1 MKVHKAEEAVF
12 FWLNNRVVKQPGD
25 MALSSSKEWTS
36 RQKLLFLCLTVALM
50 YLFLYSKL
58 SPVAFNFRRL
68 AGNDSES
75 RFPQIRP
82 YTTTGPPNKTAITD
96 TSITLF
102 VRMSG
107 SRQDHLFRFYCHL
120 YRTFVLYWP
129 PSLGKFVIVLDKE
142 REDDHK
148 FSAKLSSET
157 KSYFPDYKIEVLYE
171 PLPQR
176 DDILNIKGHPRGY
189 NRQLWSSFFIDQYT
203 NDSIIAWMDSDTAFL
218 TPVTKSTIFAGTK
231 LRAIAT
237 QPEITSFR
245 FWVKHWVATNE
256 IALGLPFVADFMTYF
271 PVYIYRDT
279 FTHCREYIL
288 KRFNSTDLEEVFPK
302 FFETNGTERLELSPV
317 NIVLNYA
324 WYFERDRYDWSFEI
338 TRNLTEYNEE
348 FLKGYAIGP
357 EYLRTI
363 LAEPQTAFHS
373 MKTKGMWIWSKILI
387 SYCLSHRAAGN
398 TTVDICTNH
407 MPNAAFKDNF
417 PLFNYDLQ
425 FITNPLRSPCNA
437 GNNSFTCLRILER
450 HYNQVGLEIKQGR
463 KLEWRNIETV
473 EQIAKNSGITC
484 NPIYN

>member
-1 MKVHKAEEAVF
+1 MV
-12 FWLNNRVVKQPGD
+12 
-25 MALSSSKEWTS
+25 
-36 RQKLLFLCLTVALM
+36 
-50 YLFLYSKL
+50 
-58 SPVAFNFRRL
+58 
-68 AGNDSES
+68 
-75 RFPQIRP
+75 
-82 YTTTGPPNKTAITD
+82 
-96 TSITLF
+96 
-102 VRMSG
+102 
-107 SRQDHLFRFYCHL
+107 
-120 YRTFVLYWP
+120 
-129 PSLGKFVIVLDKE
+129 
-142 REDDHK
+142 
-148 FSAKLSSET
+148 
-157 KSYFPDYKIEVLYE
+157 
-171 PLPQR
+171 
-176 DDILNIKGHPRGY
+176 
-189 NRQLWSSFFIDQYT
+189 
-203 NDSIIAWMDSDTAFL
+203 
-218 TPVTKSTIFAGTK
+218 
-231 LRAIAT
+231 
-237 QPEITSFR
+237 
-245 FWVKHWVATNE
+245 TNE

-302 FFETNGTERLELSPV
+302 FFETNGTENLEISPV

-338 TRNLTEYNEE
+338 TMNLTEYNEK

-398 TTVDICTNH
+398 TMVNICTNH
-407 MPNAAFKDNF
+407 MPTAAFKDNF

-425 FITNPLRSPCNA
+425 FINDPLRSPCNA
-437 GNNSFTCLRILER
+437 GNNNLTCLRILER

>member
-1 MKVHKAEEAVF
+1 
-12 FWLNNRVVKQPGD
+12 
-25 MALSSSKEWTS
+25 MATSLLKELTS
-36 RQKLLFLCLTVALM
+36 RPKLLFLGLIVAFI
-50 YLFLYSKL
+50 YLFTYSKL
-58 SPVAFNFRRL
+58 SPVTFNFRQL
-68 AGNDSES
+68 VSNDSEPQ
-75 RFPQIRP
+75 FPQIRP
-82 YTTTGPPNKTAITD
+82 YTTIGPPNKTAITD
-96 TSITLF
+96 TTGPPHKTAIRDTPITLF
-102 VRMSG
+102 LRMSG

-120 YRTFVLYWP
+120 YRTFVMYWP

-142 REDDHK
+142 GKDDYK
-148 FSAKLSSET
+148 FAAKVTNET
-157 KSYFPDYKIEVLYE
+157 KSYFPDYKMEVLYE
-171 PLPQR
+171 PLPQK
-176 DDILNIKGHPRGY
+176 DDILNVNDGHPRGY
-189 NRQLWSSFFIDQYT
+189 TRQLWSSFFIDQYT

-279 FTHCREYIL
+279 FTHCREYLL

-302 FFETNGTERLELSPV
+302 FFETNGAEVLRLSPV
-317 NIVLNYA
+317 NVVLNYA

-357 EYLRTI
+357 EYVRTI

-463 KLEWRNIETV
+463 KLEWRNVETV